1 MTISKTLKLSQA
13 KSKQFW
19 LLMAGLVIS
28 TVGTS
33 MVWPFLMTY
42 AKTQLNL
49 PMVVVT
55 SLMTINSVAAFIG
68 SIIAGPQL
76 DLRGRKWILVIGLL
90 GTSLGYLGYIGAQTY
105 LRFALIMALTGFFG
119 PLFRIASS
127 AMITDWFDAEQRH
140 QAFAYYRTAGNLG
153 FAIGPAIGG
162 RLLAVSYN
170 YGMIAASV
178 TLGVFCLIAIFLIPE
193 SLPAENRSSSI
204 SLKAQM
210 KDYADSFRD
219 KRFSQVLTAYTFQE
233 IAARSVW
240 VLLATYMTIT
250 MGFPQSSYGWVAMT
264 NGLMIVFFQLL
275 VTSYTRRRPEI
286 KVLALGAAVYA
297 VALAIFGLVHS
308 IYGFVL
314 AMAIMTVGEMISAPT
329 ATTYVSNIA
338 PATKRGQ
345 YLSVF
350 NLTWYVALATGPLGA
365 GFLTDK
371 FNPQAPYFGASLVA
385 LLAVVIFIYIGK
397 SWSRLAVK
405 AVPEASAASD
415 GPLKL

>member
-1 MTISKTLKLSQA
+1 MALSKPSAPAQG
-13 KSKQFW
+13 KSMQFW
-19 LLMAGLVIS
+19 LLLAGLVIS

-33 MVWPFLMTY
+33 MIWPFLMTY

-49 PMVVVT
+49 PMVIVT
-55 SLMTINSVAAFIG
+55 SLMTINSIAAFIG
-68 SIIAGPQL
+68 SVIAGPQL

-90 GTSLGYLGYIGAQTY
+90 GTSLAYLGYIGAHTY
-105 LRFALIMALTGFFG
+105 LRFAIIMTLTGFFG
-119 PLFRIASS
+119 PLYRIAST
-127 AMITDWFDAEQRH
+127 AIITDWFTPEQRH

-170 YGMIAASV
+170 YGMIGASV
-178 TLGVFCLIAIFLIPE
+178 TLGLFCLIAIFLIPE
-193 SLPAENRSSSI
+193 SLPKDNRSSSV
-204 SLKAQM
+204 SLKAQLL
-210 KDYADSFRD
+210 DYRDSFRD

-250 MGFPQSSYGWVAMT
+250 MGFPQSAYGWVAMT

-275 VTSYTRRRPEI
+275 VTSITRRHPEI
-286 KVLALGAAVYA
+286 KVLALGAAIYA

-314 AMAIMTVGEMISAPT
+314 AMAVMTMGEMISAPT

-338 PATKRGQ
+338 PVTKRGQ

-350 NLTWYVALATGPLGA
+350 NLTWYLALATGPLGA
-365 GFLTDK
+365 GYLSDN
-371 FNPQAPYFGASLVA
+371 FNPQAPYFGAAVVA
-385 LLAVVIFIYIGK
+385 LLAVLGFVYIGK
-397 SWSRLAVK
+397 SWKKQAHRL
-405 AVPEASAASD
+405 VPESSAASD
-415 GPLKL
+415 GPVNL

>member
-1 MTISKTLKLSQA
+1 MTISKTSNPSKG
-13 KSKQFW
+13 KSMQFW

-33 MVWPFLMTY
+33 MIWPFLMTY

-49 PMVVVT
+49 PMVIVT
-55 SLMTINSVAAFIG
+55 SLMTINSIAAFIG
-68 SIIAGPQL
+68 SVITGPQL

-90 GTSLGYLGYIGAQTY
+90 GTSLGYLGYIGAHTY
-105 LRFALIMALTGFFG
+105 LRFAIVMCLTGFFG
-119 PLFRIASS
+119 PLYRIASS
-127 AMITDWFDAEQRH
+127 AIITDWFDAEQRH

-162 RLLAVSYN
+162 RLLAISYN
-170 YGMIAASV
+170 YGLIAASV
-178 TLGVFCLIAIFLIPE
+178 ALGLFCLMAIFLIPE
-193 SLPAENRSSSI
+193 SLPADNRSSSV
-204 SLKAQM
+204 SLKAQV
-210 KDYADSFRD
+210 KDYIDSFKD
-219 KRFSQVLTAYTFQE
+219 KRFSQVLAGYTFQE

-264 NGLMIVFFQLL
+264 NGLMIVFFQLF
-275 VTSYTRRRPEI
+275 VTSVTRRHPEI
-286 KVLALGAAVYA
+286 KMLTLGAAFYT
-297 VALAIFGLVHS
+297 VALAIYGLAHS
-308 IYGFVL
+308 IYGFVF

-338 PATKRGQ
+338 PETKRGQ

-365 GFLTDK
+365 GFLADT
-371 FNPQAPYFGASLVA
+371 FNPQAPYFGASLMAV
-385 LLAVVIFIYIGK
+385 LAMLVFLYIGR
-397 SWSRLAVK
+397 SWKKQAARL
-405 AVPEASAASD
+405 VPEASAASD
-415 GPLKL
+415 GPVKL